1 MFDRLWIDDY
11 PNLQQL
17 LQFKLAVNLPA
28 NITDIMVDM
37 MDLDSRNNWRKLA
50 MKMWPEFTQIDIMRK
65 LKKQMNSV
73 LELWGQ
79 QAGTTMEL
87 LDLLQQI
94 QRIDVLTEM
103 DEYVRLDRI

>member
-50 MKMWPEFTQIDIMRK
+50 MKMWPEFTQVDIMRK